1 MQEQKKNIFQAGIAA
16 TAFLLFV
23 FSLAPSGQAAEIIQG
38 QYISKTATS
47 FVLKIQVGRPA
58 PANLIVI
65 QRLPPGT
72 AISNASPPPNKYNKK
87 KGVVR
92 WLLRNVRPGTLQVSL
107 NLKNRVNPGQVRAE
121 IRCKNPVS
129 RKLVTTQVQ

>member
-1 MQEQKKNIFQAGIAA
+1 MQEQRSFFQTFIAV
-16 TAFLLFV
+16 TTFLLFV
-23 FSLAPSGQAAEIIQG
+23 FGLASAGQGAEIIKG
-38 QYISKTATS
+38 QYVSKTATS
-47 FVLKIQVGRPA
+47 FVLEIQVGRPA

-72 AISNASPPPNKYNKK
+72 AINNASPPPNKYNKR

-92 WLLRNVRPGTLQVSL
+92 WLLRNVRPGSLQIRL
-107 NLKNRVNPGQVRAE
+107 DLQDRVNPGQVRAE

-129 RKLVTTQVQ
+129 KKLVTTRVQ